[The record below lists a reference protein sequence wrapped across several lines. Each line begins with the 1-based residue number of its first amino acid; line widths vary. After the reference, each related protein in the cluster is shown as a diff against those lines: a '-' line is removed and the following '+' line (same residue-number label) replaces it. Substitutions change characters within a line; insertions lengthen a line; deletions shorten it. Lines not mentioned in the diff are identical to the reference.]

1 MANRLSPPRTE
12 ERTRDEARMTI
23 IDHLGELRSRI
34 FKVLVVFIA
43 ASAVTFYFNQ
53 ELTRLMIEPSG
64 LDNLNFTAPAEG
76 FFTSVKLSLWAAFV
90 LTVPVFLYQG
100 WSFVVPAV
108 GDVGR
113 VFTYITIA
121 LASSLFL
128 AGVFFG
134 YSLTLPV
141 AMNFLL
147 GWNGDLFNDIITGNQ
162 YLSFATRLLLAFGIA
177 FELPAATYV
186 GARLGLIDAQMLRKY
201 RRHALVTVAVA
212 SAMLT
217 PPDPFS
223 MLLMM
228 VPLVVLYEGSVLIA
242 RYVNPVTESEEE
254 SVLDE
259 YLDDEDLD
267 GEGRQ
272 NGRRE
277 DDL

>member
-12 ERTRDEARMTI
+12 EQTRYEARMTI

-34 FKVLVVFIA
+34 FKVLVAFVA
-43 ASAVTFYFNQ
+43 AAAVAFYFNE
-53 ELTRLMIEPSG
+53 ELLRLMIEPSG
-64 LDNLNFTAPAEG
+64 LGELNFTAPAES

-90 LTVPVFLYQG
+90 LTVPIILYQA
-100 WSFVVPAV
+100 WAFVVPAV

-113 VFTYITIA
+113 AFTYITIA

-134 YSLTLPV
+134 YTLTLPV

-147 GWNGDLFNDIITGNQ
+147 NWNGELFNSIITGNQ

-186 GARLGLIDAQMLRKY
+186 GARLELIDAQMLRKY
-201 RRHALVTVAVA
+201 RRHSLVVIAIA

-228 VPLVVLYEGSVLIA
+228 VPLVTLYEGSVLIA
-242 RYVNPVTESEEE
+242 RYVNPVSESEEE
-254 SVLDE
+254 SMLGE
-259 YLDDEDLD
+259 YLDDDLD
-267 GEGRQ
+267 GE

>member
-12 ERTRDEARMTI
+12 EQTRYEARMTI
-23 IDHLGELRSRI
+23 LDHLGELRSRL
-34 FKVLVVFIA
+34 FKVLVAFIA
-43 ASAVTFYFNQ
+43 AAAVAFYFNQ
-53 ELTRLMIEPSG
+53 ELLRLMLEPSG
-64 LDNLNFTAPAEG
+64 LDSLNFTAPAES

-90 LTVPVFLYQG
+90 LTVPVILYQA
-100 WSFVVPAV
+100 WAFVVPAV

-134 YSLTLPV
+134 YTLTLPV

-147 GWNGDLFNDIITGNQ
+147 NWNGELFDDLITGNQ

-186 GARLGLIDAQMLRKY
+186 GARLELIDAGMLRKY
-201 RRHALVTVAVA
+201 RRHALVVIAIA

-228 VPLVVLYEGSVLIA
+228 LPLLTLYEGSVLIA
-242 RYVNPVTESEEE
+242 RYVNPVTEAGDE
-254 SVLDE
+254 SIIEE
-259 YLDDEDLD
+259 YLDDEHPDENGSREEDL
-267 GEGRQ
+267 
-272 NGRRE
+272 
-277 DDL
+277 

>member
-12 ERTRDEARMTI
+12 EQTRYEARMTI

-43 ASAVTFYFNQ
+43 AAAVAFYFNQ
-53 ELTRLMIEPSG
+53 ELLRLMLEPSG
-64 LDNLNFTAPAEG
+64 LDELNFTAPAES

-90 LTVPVFLYQG
+90 LTVPVILYQG
-100 WSFVVPAV
+100 WAFVMPAV

-147 GWNGDLFNDIITGNQ
+147 NWNGELFNSIITGNQ

-186 GARLGLIDAQMLRKY
+186 GARLELIDAQMLRKY
-201 RRHALVTVAVA
+201 RRHSLVVIAIA

-228 VPLVVLYEGSVLIA
+228 VPLLTLYEGSVLIA
-242 RYVNPVTESEEE
+242 RYVNPVSESEDE
-254 SVLDE
+254 SMLGE
-259 YLDDEDLD
+259 YLDDENLED
-267 GEGRQ
+267 EE

>member
-12 ERTRDEARMTI
+12 ENPRYEARMTI

-34 FKVLVVFIA
+34 FKVLVAFIA
-43 ASAVTFYFNQ
+43 AAAVTFYFNQ
-53 ELTRLMIEPSG
+53 ELTRLMLEPSG

-90 LTVPVFLYQG
+90 LTVPIILYQG
-100 WSFVVPAV
+100 WAFVMPAV

-134 YSLTLPV
+134 YILTLPV

-147 GWNGDLFNDIITGNQ
+147 GWNEGLFNEIITGNY

-186 GARLGLIDAQMLRKY
+186 GARLELIDAEMLRKY
-201 RRHALVTVAVA
+201 RRHALVVIAIA

-228 VPLVVLYEGSVLIA
+228 IPLLLLYEGSVLIA
-242 RYVNPVTESEEE
+242 RYVNPVSESEDE
-254 SVLDE
+254 SILEE
-259 YLDDEDLD
+259 YLDDESPD
-267 GEGRQ
+267 GE

>member
-12 ERTRDEARMTI
+12 EQTRYEARMTI
-23 IDHLGELRSRI
+23 LDHLGELRSRL
-34 FKVLVVFIA
+34 FKVLIA
-43 ASAVTFYFNQ
+43 FVAAAAVAFYFNE
-53 ELTRLMIEPSG
+53 ELLRIMIEPSG
-64 LDNLNFTAPAEG
+64 LGELNFTAPAES
-76 FFTSVKLSLWAAFV
+76 FFTSVKLALWAAFV
-90 LTVPVFLYQG
+90 LTVPVILYQA
-100 WSFVVPAV
+100 WSFVMPAV

-134 YSLTLPV
+134 YTLTLPV

-147 GWNGDLFNDIITGNQ
+147 NWNGELFNSIITGNQ

-186 GARLGLIDAQMLRKY
+186 GARLELIDAQMLRKY
-201 RRHALVTVAVA
+201 RRHSLVIIAIA

-228 VPLVVLYEGSVLIA
+228 VPLLTLYEGSVLIA
-242 RYVNPVTESEEE
+242 RYVNPVTESEDE
-254 SVLDE
+254 SVLGE
-259 YLDDEDLD
+259 YLDDEDD
-267 GEGRQ
+267 HHE